1 MTKLTGQQTALP
13 SLELKSG
20 ETVALPDGLG
30 TVTFDGVKRFVSLD
44 IHNDPAQIWVLFF
57 ALLSLGSL
65 LFSLFIPRRRVWVA
79 VTQADKSNST
89 VTIAA
94 LARGDDVTLDDR
106 VRELGELIRRA

>member
-1 MTKLTGQQTALP
+1 
-13 SLELKSG
+13 
-20 ETVALPDGLG
+20 
-30 TVTFDGVKRFVSLD
+30 
-44 IHNDPAQIWVLFF
+44 
-57 ALLSLGSL
+57 
-65 LFSLFIPRRRVWVA
+65 VWVA